1 MGFEPLSLI
10 LPSVENGVW
19 ATAVENEFGPYTPCA
34 TDSIVTGISHWFFL
48 GLVYIGY
55 GSQRRISKWKDG
67 ETGLAPYEIV
77 TLVIKSLAWCC
88 MLVMTGLETMVY
100 VYEVRWFVRYKKE
113 SCKVNSRFYAYLF
126 LARYVLYLFASEVA
140 IQVLFGLCLL
150 VYLPTLDP
158 YPGYSPIRDESLD
171 DAEYEELA
179 GGEEIC
185 PERHTNIISSIFF
198 SWMDPL
204 MVLGYKRPL
213 TEKDIWKLDTW
224 DQTETLNNKEVRKPK
239 PWLLRALHRSLGGR
253 FWWGGFW
260 KSMQERGPAQIG
272 YIYAFLIFVGVV
284 LVCCVRLNIFKN
296 VMRVGFRLRST
307 LIAAVFRKS
316 LRLTNESRRILRRE

>member
-1 MGFEPLSLI
+1 MNSGLT
-10 LPSVENGVW
+10 LPVQ
-19 ATAVENEFGPYTPCA
+19 
-34 TDSIVTGISHWFFL
+34 TDSIVTGISHLVLLGACIYRIWVTKKDFKVERFKLRSNIYNYWL
-48 GLVYIGY
+48 GLLALYSIVEPLFRLVMG
-55 GSQRRISKWKDG
+55 ISAYNIDG

-100 VYEVRWFVRYKKE
+100 VYEVRWFVRFG
-113 SCKVNSRFYAYLF
+113 VVYALLGDAVLLNLVLSVSKYYT
-126 LARYVLYLFASEVA
+126 RYVLYLFASEVA

-150 VYLPTLDP
+150 VYLPILDP

-224 DQTETLNNKEVRKPK
+224 DQTETLNNNFQKYWAAEVRKPK

-260 KSMQERGPAQIG
+260 KVSNDYFSSEFIDICIVLNHTCYWFPLGTSSLLTYQI
-272 YIYAFLIFVGVV
+272 I
-284 LVCCVRLNIFKN
+284 NP
-296 VMRVGFRLRST
+296 
-307 LIAAVFRKS
+307 
-316 LRLTNESRRILRRE
+316 